1 MTTGEYVISEKARH
15 SLALSS
21 IDEGTFV
28 IRFDGTIIE
37 ANDTL
42 FRLFNVSKSE
52 CIGRP
57 FEYFIDHTE
66 RRRFRENLRLILS
79 KEPIRYETK
88 ALRGNRTSFLAE
100 LKAYL
105 LRDES
110 NKPYAIVGMIRDIT
124 ARVEVQE
131 HIAKTTRELTA
142 LMKSST
148 EIIRTTDF
156 HKRLKAIAQAIQGLG
171 WRRVLITL
179 TDENLETTDI
189 VSAGLSPEEE
199 EYLWK
204 NRQPGHVWRLRL
216 GPTFDRFKLGEFY
229 YLPWSD
235 PFVRNHFKTGT
246 VDSKIPKEEMVD
258 WDPQDLLYAP
268 LRLPEGHVVG
278 RISIDDPLDGRR
290 PTKES
295 LAPLELFVHQAA
307 VAIENAYL
315 IRDLE
320 TARNQVKDYADQLE
334 LKVEERTQEL
344 RKSEEKL
351 RSIFAAS
358 PNPIMLIDLNGKIIE
373 CNQATLDMHEYS
385 SREELIGKNG
395 LELAIKNDR
404 QRAMEY
410 LKKTLELGSMKNIEY
425 VSLTKDGREFPV
437 EVSASVVRDAL
448 GNPTSFV
455 AITQNITERKRAE
468 EALRESEERYR
479 SVVDNIGIGVS
490 LISPRMEILT
500 LNDQMKK
507 WFPDI
512 DISQKPICYRVFYKP
527 GQDKTCSYCPICK
540 TLKDGQVH
548 EATTDGPTDSGRD
561 YRIVSSPIKGE
572 DGKILAAIELVEDI
586 TERKRMERQ
595 LLKSERL
602 AAIGE
607 LATMIG
613 HDLRNPLTGING
625 AAYYLKMKLSSKMDK
640 KINEMLELIDKD
652 IQYSNKII
660 NDLLDFSR
668 DIRLARA
675 RISIKSLVEET
686 LAKTKIPKNVRIV
699 DLTQKTLEVS
709 VDVTQMQR
717 VFINII
723 KNAVDAMPRG
733 GELEIKS
740 EKVNDQLKIS
750 FRDTGIGISKENL
763 SRLGS
768 PLFTTK
774 AKGVGMGLA
783 ICKRLT
789 EAHGGSLSIESK
801 EKAGTCVRITLP
813 IDAEKPKPEEEGV
826 RR

>member
-1 MTTGEYVISEKARH
+1 MN
-15 SLALSS
+15 LNL
-21 IDEGTFV
+21 
-28 IRFDGTIIE
+28 IE
-37 ANDTL
+37 HAFSPRL
-42 FRLFNVSKSE
+42 LFNVLNAIDEPVFLIKLDATIVEVNDALLRLLQVSRGE
-52 CIGRP
+52 CVGQQL
-57 FEYFIDHTE
+57 EYFITNLD
-66 RRRFRENLRLILS
+66 RQKFREDMQLVLS
-79 KEPIRYETK
+79 KEATR
-88 ALRGNRTSFLAE
+88 S
-100 LKAYL
+100 
-105 LRDES
+105 
-110 NKPYAIVGMIRDIT
+110 DIT
-124 ARVEVQE
+124 AMRRDRSTFSAEISASLVRDDSGKPCAVAGIIRDVTHRVAVQE
-131 HIAKTTRELTA
+131 RIAKTTMELTA

-148 EIIRTTDF
+148 EIIRTTDL
-156 HKRLKAIAQAIQGLG
+156 HQRLRAIAQAIQGLG

-189 VSAGLSPEEE
+189 VSAGLTPEEE

-204 NRQPGHVWRLRL
+204 NRQPGHVWRKRL
-216 GPTFDRFKLGEFY
+216 GSTFDRFKLGGFY

-246 VDSKIPKEEMVD
+246 VNSKIPKEEMVD

-268 LRLPEGHVVG
+268 LRLPDGDTVG

-290 PTKES
+290 PTEES

-320 TARNQVKDYADQLE
+320 TARNQVKEYADQLE
-334 LKVEERTQEL
+334 LKVEERTLDL

-373 CNQATLDMHEYS
+373 CNQATLGMHGYS
-385 SREELIGKNG
+385 SREELLGKNG
-395 LELAIKNDR
+395 LELATKRDR
-404 QRAMEY
+404 QKAMEY

-425 VSLTKDGREFPV
+425 TSLTKDGREFPV
-437 EVSASVVRDAL
+437 EVSASVVRDAS

-455 AITQNITERKRAE
+455 AITQNITERRRLEK
-468 EALRESEERYR
+468 
-479 SVVDNIGIGVS
+479 
-490 LISPRMEILT
+490 
-500 LNDQMKK
+500 
-507 WFPDI
+507 
-512 DISQKPICYRVFYKP
+512 
-527 GQDKTCSYCPICK
+527 
-540 TLKDGQVH
+540 
-548 EATTDGPTDSGRD
+548 
-561 YRIVSSPIKGE
+561 
-572 DGKILAAIELVEDI
+572 
-586 TERKRMERQ
+586 Q

-607 LATMIG
+607 LATMVG

-625 AAYYLKMKLSSKMDK
+625 AAYYVRMKLGPKMDK
-640 KINEMLELIDKD
+640 KVNEMLELIEKD

-675 RISIKSLVEET
+675 RVTIKSLVEET
-686 LAKTKIPKNVRIV
+686 LAKMKIPKKVEIV
-699 DLTQKTLEVS
+699 NLTEGAPEVS
-709 VDVTQMQR
+709 VDANQIQR
-717 VFINII
+717 VFFNII

-733 GELEIKS
+733 GRLEIKS
-740 EKVNDQLKIS
+740 EKVDDVLKIA
-750 FRDTGIGISKENL
+750 FRDTGVGISKENL

-789 EAHGGSLSIESK
+789 EAHGGSVSIESK
-801 EKAGTCVRITLP
+801 EKAGTCVTVTLP
-813 IDAEKPKPEEEGV
+813 INVEEQKPNEEGV